1 MPPYHWYGCGTLYGS
16 PCQHTPSA
24 FPGSAPSLRCA
35 GQPAEKAAA
44 PGRRR
49 HMGYWSPAWYA
60 ARVPACGLE
69 AGSRLAVV
77 ASPVHTGRD
86 SGGGLPGAPC
96 RCALCVQATA
106 DRPPPVSRRRLRS
119 LFRRLPL
126 EAPADIRRR
135 SGHISLSASL
145 GQSAGA
151 GRPHT
156 NRPCFRH
163 RPPPTRRVPRPPG
176 APPAQL
182 AAAAPVPAW
191 SSPLRTA
198 EDGEAGHGGSASGG
212 AAGKR
217 DSRQS
222 TSIRA
227 SPMGRRAILRIFRS
241 RCSCVV
247 YYSPQFCN
255 TSALQP
261 ETVWV

>member
-1 MPPYHWYGCGTLYGS
+1 M
-16 PCQHTPSA
+16 
-24 FPGSAPSLRCA
+24 
-35 GQPAEKAAA
+35 
-44 PGRRR
+44 
-49 HMGYWSPAWYA
+49 
-60 ARVPACGLE
+60 PACGLE

-106 DRPPPVSRRRLRS
+106 DRPPPVSRTRLRS

-227 SPMGRRAILRIFRS
+227 PAMRSGPIPRIFRS

-247 YYSPQFCN
+247 YYVHNSATRQRCNPKPFGFNKNPRFPPHARGMANGKGQQRAILHSPAGAVDVVVVGAGVRLMYSMQN
-255 TSALQP
+255 LNARLRG
-261 ETVWV
+261 